1 MTLLFVVNLPLS
13 LVVIAAGLSAWKYSE
28 LSDWMN
34 IASGR
39 LFNISIMA
47 STFALTIFLSAVTND
62 RSVVI
67 CSFHQPY
74 LAEKTAQMN
83 ISLTGV

>member
-1 MTLLFVVNLPLS
+1 M
-13 LVVIAAGLSAWKYSE
+13 K
-28 LSDWMN
+28 

-39 LFNISIMA
+39 RFNISVMA
-47 STFALTIFLSAVTND
+47 STFAFTICFSAVTKV
-62 RSVVI
+62 RSVVP

-74 LAEKTAQMN
+74 LAEKIAQMN

>member
-1 MTLLFVVNLPLS
+1 M
-13 LVVIAAGLSAWKYSE
+13 K
-28 LSDWMN
+28 

-39 LFNISIMA
+39 RFRISIIAM
-47 STFALTIFLSAVTND
+47 TLALTICLSAVTKL
-62 RSVVI
+62 RSVFS